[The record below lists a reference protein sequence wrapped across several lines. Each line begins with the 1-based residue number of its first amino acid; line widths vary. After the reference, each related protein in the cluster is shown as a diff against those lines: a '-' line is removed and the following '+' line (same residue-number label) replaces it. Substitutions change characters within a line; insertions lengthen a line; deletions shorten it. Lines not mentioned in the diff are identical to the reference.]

1 MKINIEP
8 LSVNTAWKGKRF
20 KTDAYKQFER
30 DMFLLL
36 PKMDVPKEKLSVSLI
51 FGFSNKASD
60 IDNPIKPIL
69 DVLQKAYGFNDKDI
83 YELQVVKQI
92 VKKGKEYIEFLIV

>member
-1 MKINIEP
+1 MKINLEP

-20 KTDAYKQFER
+20 KTDKYKQFER

-36 PKMDVPKEKLSVSLI
+36 PKMEIPKDELSVTLI

-60 IDNPIKPIL
+60 IDNPIKPTL

-83 YELQVVKQI
+83 YELQVIKQI